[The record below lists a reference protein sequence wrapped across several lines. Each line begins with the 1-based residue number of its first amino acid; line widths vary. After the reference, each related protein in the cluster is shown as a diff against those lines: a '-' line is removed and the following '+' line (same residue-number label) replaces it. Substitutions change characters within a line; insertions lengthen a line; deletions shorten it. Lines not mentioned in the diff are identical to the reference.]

1 MDVQE
6 EEEEDAAGWLWW
18 WPCII
23 DMGMGI
29 GIDMGI
35 DWWPKP
41 IMGQVVAVG
50 VGEYVE
56 QKSCECIMDKPIPAG
71 KRGREQQ
78 PPRDDDVGVEV

>member
-1 MDVQE
+1 MQE

-23 DMGMGI
+23 DMGMGMGI

-78 PPRDDDVGVEV
+78 PPRDDDGGVEV